1 MRGRRASQT
10 GWKGGRERG
19 GEREGERKGEVAG
32 PSAGLSGGTG
42 GRAAPSLARSFPRPP
57 QRTGWALPAGTAL
70 ARPPRR
76 ISLPR
81 RLDAAAGP
89 SSLPRPAL
97 AARPRAGLG
106 GRRGCLRELCERPRR
121 APRGSGSSWRSAA
134 SSSSSGGGSSIAEP
148 GLGGRM
154 EGFIRL
160 LFGYLVADLL
170 TLVCRAQEKAG
181 QQLGSFVVLSGGNH
195 SSLGEQIDPSEPP
208 PTPDF
213 CRGYFDVMGQWDPP
227 FNCSSGEFIFCCG
240 TCGFRFCCKFKKTRL
255 DQSTCTNYETPLWMN
270 TGKPPSRIDDPL
282 HDPTRDKT
290 NLIVYII
297 CGVVAVM
304 VLVGIFTKLG
314 LEKAHRPQRE
324 HMSRALADVMRPQGP
339 CTTDHMERDLNI
351 VVHVQHYENMETR
364 PPPNN
369 LHPPQMNN
377 VMPTSPLLPQMAHQ
391 HSYPS
396 LGQITNP
403 YEQQPPGK
411 ELNKYASLKAVAD
424 KVNDDFYT
432 KRRHLA
438 ELAAKGSLPLHPV
451 RLDEERA
458 YTIDSGLTRQNG
470 KSRMGKIHTHPLGYN
485 SHYKTWDPNDPS
497 LRRQAFTNKGKHGM
511 GDPTLSDPLTTRSQ
525 HYLGPQPYFITNSK
539 TEVTV

>member
-1 MRGRRASQT
+1 MLLRPAALCPSDRSALGGALRAP
-10 GWKGGRERG
+10 GPA
-19 GEREGERKGEVAG
+19 EGVV
-32 PSAGLSGGTG
+32 
-42 GRAAPSLARSFPRPP
+42 RAAAPGS
-57 QRTGWALPAGTAL
+57 TG
-70 ARPPRR
+70 
-76 ISLPR
+76 
-81 RLDAAAGP
+81 
-89 SSLPRPAL
+89 
-97 AARPRAGLG
+97 
-106 GRRGCLRELCERPRR
+106 E
-121 APRGSGSSWRSAA
+121 GSSWRGAA
-134 SSSSSGGGSSIAEP
+134 SSNSSGGGGGGGAEP
-148 GLGGRM
+148 GLRGGM
-154 EGFIRL
+154 EGFVRL

-195 SSLGEQIDPSEPP
+195 SSLGEQLDPSEPP

-364 PPPNN
+364 PPNN
-369 LHPPQMNN
+369 LR
-377 VMPTSPLLPQMAHQ
+377 VVLLNC
-391 HSYPS
+391 
-396 LGQITNP
+396 IT
-403 YEQQPPGK
+403 
-411 ELNKYASLKAVAD
+411 
-424 KVNDDFYT
+424 
-432 KRRHLA
+432 
-438 ELAAKGSLPLHPV
+438 
-451 RLDEERA
+451 
-458 YTIDSGLTRQNG
+458 
-470 KSRMGKIHTHPLGYN
+470 
-485 SHYKTWDPNDPS
+485 
-497 LRRQAFTNKGKHGM
+497 
-511 GDPTLSDPLTTRSQ
+511 
-525 HYLGPQPYFITNSK
+525 SK
-539 TEVTV
+539 TALNCMNENVH

>member
-1 MRGRRASQT
+1 MCSRHNRSPAPERAVRLTPHLCAARRA
-10 GWKGGRERG
+10 
-19 GEREGERKGEVAG
+19 EG
-32 PSAGLSGGTG
+32 SARSRPWLSR
-42 GRAAPSLARSFPRPP
+42 RAAPWTPL
-57 QRTGWALPAGTAL
+57 
-70 ARPPRR
+70 
-76 ISLPR
+76 
-81 RLDAAAGP
+81 
-89 SSLPRPAL
+89 
-97 AARPRAGLG
+97 
-106 GRRGCLRELCERPRR
+106 RR
-121 APRGSGSSWRSAA
+121 ADPPSPHSSRRSAA
-134 SSSSSGGGSSIAEP
+134 SGSSSGGGGIAEP

-195 SSLGEQIDPSEPP
+195 SSLGEQLDPSEPP

-451 RLDEERA
+451 RLDDERA
-458 YTIDSGLTRQNG
+458 YTIDSGLTKQNG
-470 KSRMGKIHTHPLGYN
+470 QKSRMAKIHTHPLGYN
-485 SHYKTWDPNDPS
+485 SHYKTWDPNDQS
-497 LRRQAFTNKGKHGM
+497 LRRQAYSSKGKHGL

>member
-1 MRGRRASQT
+1 M
-10 GWKGGRERG
+10 
-19 GEREGERKGEVAG
+19 
-32 PSAGLSGGTG
+32 
-42 GRAAPSLARSFPRPP
+42 F
-57 QRTGWALPAGTAL
+57 
-70 ARPPRR
+70 
-76 ISLPR
+76 
-81 RLDAAAGP
+81 
-89 SSLPRPAL
+89 
-97 AARPRAGLG
+97 
-106 GRRGCLRELCERPRR
+106 
-121 APRGSGSSWRSAA
+121 SSWRGAA
-134 SSSSSGGGSSIAEP
+134 SSNSSGGDGSEP
-148 GLGGRM
+148 GLRGGM
-154 EGFIRL
+154 EGFLRL

-195 SSLGEQIDPSEPP
+195 SSLGEQLDPSEPP

-451 RLDEERA
+451 RIEDDRA
-458 YTIDSGLTRQNG
+458 YTIDSGFTKQNG
-470 KSRMGKIHTHPLGYN
+470 QKSKMAKIHTQPLGYN
-485 SHYKTWDPNDPS
+485 SHYKTWDPNDQS
-497 LRRQAFTNKGKHGM
+497 LRRQAYTNKGKHSM

-525 HYLGPQPYFITNSK
+525 NYLGPQPYFITNSK

>member
-1 MRGRRASQT
+1 
-10 GWKGGRERG
+10 
-19 GEREGERKGEVAG
+19 
-32 PSAGLSGGTG
+32 
-42 GRAAPSLARSFPRPP
+42 
-57 QRTGWALPAGTAL
+57 
-70 ARPPRR
+70 
-76 ISLPR
+76 
-81 RLDAAAGP
+81 
-89 SSLPRPAL
+89 
-97 AARPRAGLG
+97 
-106 GRRGCLRELCERPRR
+106 
-121 APRGSGSSWRSAA
+121 
-134 SSSSSGGGSSIAEP
+134 
-148 GLGGRM
+148 M
-154 EGFIRL
+154 EGFVRL

-181 QQLGSFVVLSGGNH
+181 QQLGSFVVLSGGNR
-195 SSLGEQIDPSEPP
+195 SSLGEQPDPSEPP

-369 LHPPQMNN
+369 LPLQPIQVLLNGSTAFRCVSQSSQLRIIGKLAEGGHYPLIKVTDEDVEQDRTQHRPLRNTAAYRPPTGLCTTTNDPLCSASQPVLNPPHCPLIY
-377 VMPTSPLLPQMAHQ
+377 PTLPQLCYKDVMGD
-391 HSYPS
+391 S
-396 LGQITNP
+396 I
-403 YEQQPPGK
+403 K
-411 ELNKYASLKAVAD
+411 C
-424 KVNDDFYT
+424 
-432 KRRHLA
+432 LA
-438 ELAAKGSLPLHPV
+438 EIKVDYIHCSPPIHPA
-451 RLDEERA
+451 RDNIIE
-458 YTIDSGLTRQNG
+458 
-470 KSRMGKIHTHPLGYN
+470 GYQVG
-485 SHYKTWDPNDPS
+485 
-497 LRRQAFTNKGKHGM
+497 QAR
-511 GDPTLSDPLTTRSQ
+511 PPPCEPVLTTPDNLLFFQLSGDDIQ
-525 HYLGPQPYFITNSK
+525 YKLFHHHVDSCSMLSNP
-539 TEVTV
+539 